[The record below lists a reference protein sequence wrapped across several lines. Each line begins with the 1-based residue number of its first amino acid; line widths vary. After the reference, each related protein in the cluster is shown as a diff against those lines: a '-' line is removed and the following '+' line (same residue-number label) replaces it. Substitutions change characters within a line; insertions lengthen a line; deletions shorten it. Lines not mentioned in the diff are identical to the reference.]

1 MRQAQPLHASL
12 LEGSPRPNRTSQS
25 GCCKAARSASD
36 TVFLLKHFRQT
47 VFSCTQTHPQETR
60 QDLHRCFDSVKS
72 AFNRAA
78 TPMLLQDGIRGQAGI
93 VLSRLSREQV
103 YLVLELQAAHQLQ
116 GARKRPGSAGTAR
129 QRGTEPS
136 IGTSAW
142 NRGIFCISTSFFFV
156 EQSHGNYGISIKD
169 PEIALHCRHK
179 TQHDITSSAAS
190 SVLSVPPCSK
200 THIQISPF
208 TSTTFSRLRAALL
221 PRCRNINCSV
231 LKGFE
236 VSTSARKHLAC

>member
-12 LEGSPRPNRTSQS
+12 PEGSPRPNRTSQS

-36 TVFLLKHFRQT
+36 TVFTLKI
-47 VFSCTQTHPQETR
+47 HPQETR

-78 TPMLLQDGIRGQAGI
+78 TPMLLRDGIRGQAGI

-116 GARKRPGSAGTAR
+116 GAGKRPGSAGTAR

-142 NRGIFCISTSFFFV
+142 SRGIFCISTSFFLL
-156 EQSHGNYGISIKD
+156 SSPMGIMGYLLK
-169 PEIALHCRHK
+169 
-179 TQHDITSSAAS
+179 
-190 SVLSVPPCSK
+190 
-200 THIQISPF
+200 IQ
-208 TSTTFSRLRAALL
+208 
-221 PRCRNINCSV
+221 
-231 LKGFE
+231 K
-236 VSTSARKHLAC
+236 